1 MSARGIVSGA
11 LLLIALEA
19 VVRSDAS
26 AGRLGQLLNG
36 VGGIVRKAMSPTVP
50 AIPDLR

>member
-1 MSARGIVSGA
+1 MSARGFVSGA

-19 VVRSDAS
+19 VVRTDAS
-26 AGRLGQLLNG
+26 AGRLGSLLAG
-36 VGGIVRKAMSPTVP
+36 VGSLVRSAMSPNVP